1 MQLKQ
6 LPKVTTALSFLIFLA
21 VVFAL
26 FQGRKSEWIRLQN
39 IDNFLPEFYSHI
51 SNFCLSYI
59 LYSGIGYFWIMVGVK
74 FKYIVALGFV
84 ILASNFIFELFINV
98 LNTPDIIDAYYGVA
112 GTLFA
117 LLFLFISYKFGFK
130 AIEPE

>member
-1 MQLKQ
+1 MKQ
-6 LPKVTTALSFLIFLA
+6 LPKVTTAISFLIFLA

-59 LYSGIGYFWIMVGVK
+59 LYSGIGYFWIMAGVK
-74 FKYIVALGFV
+74 FKYIVGLGIV

-98 LNTPDIIDAYYGVA
+98 LNTPDIIDAYYGVT

-117 LLFLFISYKFGFK
+117 LFFLFISYKFGFK

>member
-1 MQLKQ
+1 MKQ
-6 LPKVTTALSFLIFLA
+6 LPKVTTAISFLIFLA

-59 LYSGIGYFWIMVGVK
+59 LYSGIGYFWIMAGVK
-74 FKYIVALGFV
+74 FKYIVGLGIV

-98 LNTPDIIDAYYGVA
+98 LNTPDIIDAYYGVT

-130 AIEPE
+130 ANEPE

>member
-1 MQLKQ
+1 MKQ
-6 LPKVTTALSFLIFLA
+6 LPKVTTAISFLIFLA

-59 LYSGIGYFWIMVGVK
+59 LYSGIGYFWIMAGVK
-74 FKYIVALGFV
+74 FKYILGLGIV

-98 LNTPDIIDAYYGVA
+98 LNTPDIIDAYYGVT

>member
-1 MQLKQ
+1 MKQ
-6 LPKVTTALSFLIFLA
+6 LPKVTTAISFLIFLA

-59 LYSGIGYFWIMVGVK
+59 LYSGIGYFWIMTGVK
-74 FKYIVALGFV
+74 FKYIVGLGIV
-84 ILASNFIFELFINV
+84 ILASNFIFELFINI
-98 LNTPDIIDAYYGVA
+98 LNTPDIIDAYYGVT

>member
-1 MQLKQ
+1 MKQ
-6 LPKVTTALSFLIFLA
+6 LPKVTTAISFLIFLA

-59 LYSGIGYFWIMVGVK
+59 LYSGIGYFWIMAGVK
-74 FKYIVALGFV
+74 FRYIVGLGIV

-98 LNTPDIIDAYYGVA
+98 LNTPDIIDAYYGVT

>member
-1 MQLKQ
+1 MKQ
-6 LPKVTTALSFLIFLA
+6 LPKVTTAISFLIFLA

-59 LYSGIGYFWIMVGVK
+59 LYSGIGYFWIIAGVK
-74 FKYIVALGFV
+74 FKYIVGLGIV

-98 LNTPDIIDAYYGVA
+98 LNTPDIIDAYYGVT

-130 AIEPE
+130 AIKPE

>member
-1 MQLKQ
+1 MKQ
-6 LPKVTTALSFLIFLA
+6 LPKVTTAISFLIFLA

-59 LYSGIGYFWIMVGVK
+59 LYSGIGYFWIMTGVQ
-74 FKYIVALGFV
+74 FKYIVGLGIV

-98 LNTPDIIDAYYGVA
+98 LNTPDIIDAYYGVT

-130 AIEPE
+130 PIEPE

>member
-1 MQLKQ
+1 MKQ
-6 LPKVTTALSFLIFLA
+6 LPKVTTAISFLIFLA

>member
-1 MQLKQ
+1 MKQ
-6 LPKVTTALSFLIFLA
+6 LPKVTTAISFLIFLA

-59 LYSGIGYFWIMVGVK
+59 LYSGIGYFWIMAGVK
-74 FKYIVALGFV
+74 FKYIVGLGIV
-84 ILASNFIFELFINV
+84 ILASNFIFELFINIV
-98 LNTPDIIDAYYGVA
+98 NTPDIIDAYYGVT

>member
-1 MQLKQ
+1 MKQ
-6 LPKVTTALSFLIFLA
+6 LPKITTAISFLIFLA

-59 LYSGIGYFWIMVGVK
+59 LYSGIGYFWIMAGVK
-74 FKYIVALGFV
+74 FKYILGLGIV

-98 LNTPDIIDAYYGVA
+98 LNTPDIIDAYYGVT

>member
-1 MQLKQ
+1 MKQ
-6 LPKVTTALSFLIFLA
+6 LPKVTTAISFLIFLA

-59 LYSGIGYFWIMVGVK
+59 LYSGIGYFWIMAGVK
-74 FKYIVALGFV
+74 FKYIVGLGIV

-98 LNTPDIIDAYYGVA
+98 LNTPDIIDAYYGVT

-130 AIEPE
+130 ATEPE

>member
-1 MQLKQ
+1 MKQ
-6 LPKVTTALSFLIFLA
+6 LPKVTTAISFLIFLA

-59 LYSGIGYFWIMVGVK
+59 LYSGIGYFWIMAGVK
-74 FKYIVALGFV
+74 FKYIVGLGIV

-98 LNTPDIIDAYYGVA
+98 LNTPDIIDAYYGVT

>member
-1 MQLKQ
+1 MKQ
-6 LPKVTTALSFLIFLA
+6 LPKVTTAISFLIFLA

-59 LYSGIGYFWIMVGVK
+59 LYSGIGYFWIMAGVK
-74 FKYIVALGFV
+74 FKYIVGLGIV

-98 LNTPDIIDAYYGVA
+98 LNTPDIIDAYYGVT

-130 AIEPE
+130 AIKPE

>member
-1 MQLKQ
+1 MKQ
-6 LPKVTTALSFLIFLA
+6 LPKVTTAISFLIFLA

-59 LYSGIGYFWIMVGVK
+59 LYSGIGYFFFFFGVK
-74 FKYIVALGFV
+74 FKYIVGLGIV

-98 LNTPDIIDAYYGVA
+98 LNTPDIIDAYYGVT

>member
-1 MQLKQ
+1 MKQ
-6 LPKVTTALSFLIFLA
+6 LPKVTTAISFLIFLA

-59 LYSGIGYFWIMVGVK
+59 LYSGIGYFWIMAGVK
-74 FKYIVALGFV
+74 FKYIVGLGIV

-98 LNTPDIIDAYYGVA
+98 LNTPDIIDAYYGFT

>member
-1 MQLKQ
+1 MKQ
-6 LPKVTTALSFLIFLA
+6 LPKVTTAISFLIFLA

-59 LYSGIGYFWIMVGVK
+59 LYSGIGYFWIMTGVK
-74 FKYIVALGFV
+74 FKYIVGLGIV

>member
-1 MQLKQ
+1 MKQ
-6 LPKVTTALSFLIFLA
+6 LPKVTTAISFLIFLA
-21 VVFAL
+21 VIFAL

-59 LYSGIGYFWIMVGVK
+59 LYSGIGYFWIMAGVK
-74 FKYIVALGFV
+74 FKYIVGLGIV

-98 LNTPDIIDAYYGVA
+98 LNTPDIIDAYYGVT